1 MNRFIIQLPVRI
13 SVLCGILLGMS
24 LLPEASTAQEQER
37 GSVCVVSREAKASL
51 HVDPWAKE
59 TQVLKRFGA
68 VENSD
73 EVSIQSCKGVTGQ
86 YLALTIG
93 NRESSLASDSG
104 NVVLSQDLGLERCE
118 YTPGIK
124 KIPWLISQTDR
135 ENSIRS
141 RIKTLRSCV
150 ALRVTSLNGR
160 PLVLGNHPPCTW
172 TSAGPV
178 TYVARGFACTLKI
191 ETNTAIAVS
200 PMIEES
206 CLKPD
211 RFESGELQSADLDTM
226 LQTFVTSD
234 EKAFSSGT
242 MIGATGRRIVFAP
255 SPKVAAYDVENELRF
270 PKTLN
275 LKIQPTS
282 VNIATERS
290 KDEATSF
297 VSMQMMVRNIG
308 SKSSSFPVPLA
319 AEAELIELS
328 KDSSGQQA
336 GRTVSNWMVYASGQT
351 LVPADWSGLFV
362 TDRAEIP
369 DYAFKHGRRYR
380 IKLKYYHPHDV
391 PGLLQAEFRNR
402 PQTFSINLN
411 SFDIQKFP
419 TLNLL
424 AKVPQFSGFPR
435 LGRGPQDHQPGNQ
448 ISATETEILQF
459 FRKLGLD
466 EAFPAR
472 YNKLC
477 GENDDSG
484 CVDMLNATFF
494 GQSIIDFTADM
505 TPGQVSQMRAVSID
519 SHTKLMTDKTA
530 SSLHFEERQGI
541 ECK

>member
-1 MNRFIIQLPVRI
+1 MNRFKIQLPSYLTVF
-13 SVLCGILLGMS
+13 VGILLSMT
-24 LLPEASTAQEQER
+24 LLSEVSMAQEQDR

-51 HVDPWAKE
+51 HIDPWAKE
-59 TQVLKRFGA
+59 TAVLKRFGA

-118 YTPGIK
+118 YSAGLKT
-124 KIPWLISQTDR
+124 IPWLISQTDR
-135 ENSIRS
+135 ENAIRS
-141 RIKTLRSCV
+141 RLKTLRSCV
-150 ALRVTSLNGR
+150 ALRVSSINGR
-160 PLVLGNHPPCTW
+160 PLVLGNHPTCKW
-172 TSAGPV
+172 TEAGPA
-178 TYVARGFACTLKI
+178 TYIARGFACTLKI
-191 ETNTAIAVS
+191 ETNTAISVS

-206 CLKPD
+206 CLKPG

-234 EKAFSSGT
+234 ESAYSSGT

-275 LKIQPTS
+275 LKIQPAAID
-282 VNIATERS
+282 IATERS
-290 KDEATSF
+290 KEDATSY

-319 AEAELIELS
+319 AEAELVELS
-328 KDSSGQQA
+328 KDASGKNA
-336 GRTVSNWMVYASGQT
+336 GRTVSTWMMYASGQT
-351 LVPADWSGLFV
+351 LIPADWSGLFV

-369 DYAFKHGRRYR
+369 DFAFKHGKRYR
-380 IKLKYYHPHDV
+380 IKLKYFHPHDV

-402 PQTFSINLN
+402 PQTFALNVN
-411 SFDIQKFP
+411 SFDIAKFP
-419 TLNLL
+419 TLNMVG
-424 AKVPQFSGFPR
+424 KVPQFAGFPR

-459 FRKLGLD
+459 FRKLGVD

-477 GENDDSG
+477 NDADDTG
-484 CVDMLNATFF
+484 CADVLNSTFF
-494 GQSIIDFTADM
+494 GQSIVDFTADM

-519 SHTKLMTDKTA
+519 SHTKLSNEKTA
-530 SSLHFEERQGI
+530 SSIHFEERQGI
-541 ECK
+541 VCK